1 MIDQRERKLK
11 FRDITGEDL
20 EYLESIF
27 SSSDEK
33 QATSLNLDQV
43 KEIVN
48 KLSSEGLD
56 CGVFT
61 QSVIFEI
68 FVCLKDHILCN
79 YMPKTTWLKICYGIQ
94 NGSFAGVAD
103 MEKVP
108 MTKFVVMSQIHKEA
122 IDSMDK

>member
-1 MIDQRERKLK
+1 M
-11 FRDITGEDL
+11 FG
-20 EYLESIF
+20 
-27 SSSDEK
+27 SSDEK

-43 KEIVN
+43 REIVDRLN
-48 KLSSEGLD
+48 SEGVD
-56 CGVFT
+56 CGNFT

-68 FVCLKDHILCN
+68 FVCLKDQILCN

-94 NGSFAGVAD
+94 NGSFAGVEE

-122 IDSMDK
+122 IDSINK